1 MDLILY
7 GNRDSGHSYKVKLML
22 ALTQTAHQYR
32 PVDITLPR
40 ERRTA
45 DFRAISKF
53 GEVPVLVDREQVY
66 VQSDAILLHLAQRTG
81 KFYGRDAVDHD
92 QVREWLFWEAN
103 RIGLSVPNLR
113 YALRWLPDTK
123 PEVLD
128 WLRARA
134 LADLGRLDDEFSQ
147 RKFLLG
153 DIPTI
158 ADIACCGYLFWLD
171 QAQLDRDAW
180 PNVSRWLTDVSALPG
195 WKHPYDLMEPA
206 AQAAPALA

>member
-7 GNRDSGHSYKVKLML
+7 GNRESGHSYKVRLML
-22 ALTQTAHQYR
+22 TLSHTPHEYR

-40 ERRTA
+40 EQRPA
-45 DFRAISKF
+45 EFRAVSRF
-53 GEVPVLVDREQVY
+53 GEVPVLVDRSQPY
-66 VQSDAILLHLAQRTG
+66 TQSNAILLHLAQREH
-81 KFYGRDAVDHD
+81 KFFGRDALDHE

-103 RIGLSVPNLR
+103 RIGISVPNLR

-134 LADLGRLDDEFSQ
+134 LADLGRLNDEFGQ

-153 DIPTI
+153 DFPTV
-158 ADIACCGYLFWLD
+158 ADIACCGYLYWLD
-171 QAQLDRDAW
+171 QAGLDIVQW
-180 PNVSRWLTDVSALPG
+180 PAVARWLADISALPE
-195 WKHPYDLMEPA
+195 WKHPYDLM
-206 AQAAPALA
+206 

>member
-7 GNRDSGHSYKVKLML
+7 GNRESGHSYKARLML
-22 ALTQTAHQYR
+22 ALTQTPHEYR
-32 PVDITLPR
+32 PVDLSLAR
-40 ERRTA
+40 EQRPA
-45 DFRAISKF
+45 DFRAVSKF
-53 GEVPVLVDREQVY
+53 GEVPVLVDRGQAY
-66 VQSDAILLHLAQRTG
+66 VQSDAILLHLAQRAA

-103 RIGLSVPNLR
+103 RIGISVPNLR
-113 YALRWLPDTK
+113 YAMRWVPETK

-134 LADLGRLDDEFSQ
+134 LADLDRMNGEFAE

-153 DIPTI
+153 EIPTV
-158 ADIACCGYLFWLD
+158 ADIGCCGYLFWPEQAGLD
-171 QAQLDRDAW
+171 L
-180 PNVSRWLTDVSALPG
+180 SRWPHVQRWLGDISALPG

-206 AQAAPALA
+206 